1 MSQTNGVGNS
11 SWGCAGKRAESLRA
25 SKKECCGKQFSHS
38 TLLIQLAGLRLAAH
52 GALGLLDEALG
63 HVAADVA
70 GLTGRK
76 IAVVAL
82 LEVDAQ
88 LGGDL
93 ILHLVERALG
103 LRHNRAVAAAGVLI
117 LCARVLLLLLLLR
130 AEVRGLSLI
139 LILVLIHD
147 G

>member
-1 MSQTNGVGNS
+1 MLN
-11 SWGCAGKRAESLRA
+11 
-25 SKKECCGKQFSHS
+25 
-38 TLLIQLAGLRLAAH
+38 
-52 GALGLLDEALG
+52 EALG

-93 ILHLVERALG
+93 ILHLVERTLG
-103 LRHNRAVAAAGVLI
+103 LRHNRAVAAAGVL
-117 LCARVLLLLLLLR
+117 VLRACVLLLLR
-130 AEVRGLSLI
+130 AKVRGLSLI
-139 LILVLIHD
+139 LILVLILIHD